1 MSINKKS
8 FESKIPLPVK
18 WPTMTH
24 SHSPHEA
31 EDDEALQIRDREMG
45 QRENEGPRS
54 LDFFLLGNKREKKRR
69 QFKTTTRDDMSRDE
83 ITLSLEDER
92 RRLDR
97 LRKVEKS
104 FSSLAGE
111 EDRHE
116 AQRKREAVSPRRGQA
131 GRQRELILS
140 PLAYHSQM
148 WKPQTDY
155 REHQRTWE
163 VSGHLQESVGL
174 RSPTAKKITD
184 DFKQDRLTGTG
195 QAEHMKRQN
204 MGGQIHSRELGGH
217 VLSASSLEN
226 QRLSEKRDEH
236 PWTQRSE
243 SQQSHGALVQEL
255 KAQFEKH
262 KEGDDNLTVPTHQS
276 GPHCLNIANRPTSDL
291 PELNVGDRV
300 VISGQQHGVLQ
311 YLGPAH
317 FQAGLWCGI
326 ELDSGVGLHGGCVGG
341 VEYFCCRDNHGIFA
355 PVWKVEPEVPEPAL
369 PSTSLSNQRFQTK
382 RMDFSRPGHNL
393 GGSGLSGGSG
403 SKSATA
409 GADVKSQKGFFA
421 KAKNSALS
429 HIKSRVR
436 MNIQPPTQRFSLHAQ
451 HGGSE
456 ANEGHNITTT
466 GCGSPETPD
475 IVSSCDRRSDA
486 GSDETG
492 SKRNSVE
499 LDESLG
505 ILSPGEMRDFT
516 ASSMTQSLASVSSLP
531 RDTSWDELNTDTTDN
546 TVTEDYTDSADKT
559 SYDDSEADS
568 SASRAR
574 LTIPS
579 STSPRSHKEKYVT
592 RTAAAPSSSYVCSTS
607 FTRDSQIPSR
617 AVAGSRIT
625 RPSQNKTF
633 NNPYQFE
640 NRSEGNKSQIR
651 HPLSQSEKAVE
662 RKSLKTDLFDSISH
676 TSPPPHSNRMDHLSS
691 MSDIDLGYLPSRGTP
706 RSEQRFCLDSSK
718 LEEIEALTC
727 SPIPH
732 LEVPHILA
740 DVDISPPLSES
751 LPKSETKEIDSV
763 SQLLFERTESL
774 LQKSPRKNRN
784 KEQKLIKCDKMKH
797 LEMETKIDQSK
808 ALISKEL
815 GKFYLNEEGV
825 GPLARSEVNL
835 VNKFSDI
842 DQVQIRTREAW
853 SDFGQS
859 AREEITKLENEKGYH
874 KESKCRNEDIN
885 LSPAGKRS
893 YFEDHLRDTE
903 LKEISKQGGPL
914 LVSPA
919 LSDLQMHADSGLSE
933 DKHSLASRG
942 HSSAVAQP
950 ISDAD
955 KQNKSADLALSGCI
969 TEASS
974 NSAIETA
981 KNEVTE
987 REMEIFGDASAP
999 IDDICDE
1006 TKSEVIECLE
1016 NVLVIN
1022 KHLCNVKQGA
1032 ESIGQYNARQG
1043 SDSVSCQSKH
1053 GSDLTLNIIKPGGD
1067 SMAES
1072 VTGKSEAD
1080 SLSQDLGIA
1089 SMSSS
1094 MPSSMISSNSM
1105 VLSFANEMDS
1115 SGFFSDI
1122 DGRTSTVNDGD
1133 EFSLSNK
1140 TQISPITENS
1150 EPDSHSEAGSQYDQ
1164 RSSLQFKSSED
1175 TNAFIV
1181 GDSESH
1187 PDDFSFTSA
1196 SSIEASETLA
1206 AGLMEEQTGLAGD
1219 GDRSAEEGTRQE
1231 LRGLT
1236 GEIKKLNSD
1245 LEAEYEEYDSGDVVN
1260 VIDPNC
1266 ALPLDSKRRKNAGCH
1281 ISDLE
1286 PEEKKLRKRSQEK
1299 GLATK
1304 RSELLQDKPIVPNKN
1319 VGSKLKAMLT
1329 ENEVSLKSREPRVR
1343 KPSRWDAVMNKIE
1356 QGKTDVKPIKEV
1368 KSKVFANFVPP
1379 SLPVRKLSYHNS
1391 SSIGSSPRE
1400 NLGSQNILSPRNAIA
1415 PSEKSLRNKLA
1426 PFRQRSSTPESSVGE
1441 NFSLGR
1447 DLQSSRPGSSFA
1459 GKNAISSRSSSMV
1472 STGSMSSTGQQRTSR
1487 SNSVISEVPPLPSRS
1502 NSNISSAS
1510 TRSSVSKNDFVG
1522 YDPAPNKRKTSQ
1534 KGFAKPVAPAT
1545 SVCRVS
1551 KAQTSKVAVTSNL
1564 KRRPGLASTR
1574 RQPDDKTPSIVKQ
1587 GGRPPTSRDENR
1599 APPPHP
1605 RLLRGHRPQEGV
1617 QVSQQPDL
1625 VKFSAS
1631 KSAQHAEI
1639 DRLENL
1645 LDSKNKDLEK
1655 VRNIVKENAQGF
1667 DVMAVVLNQMSI
1679 KTCLTSKLQNMVA
1692 QLSKEVEVANLQ
1704 IVTKEEAHKDLE
1716 ERHSKELLNFQSS
1729 MQLLKSEHENNQRE
1743 LNEKHFKEIQKH
1755 KEDTQ
1760 TVIHKKK
1767 LIHEEDIVLIMNKH
1781 KEEVISLEQNHTDMI
1796 ESLKSKF
1803 TDQEAKLR
1811 SNFSDEKSSL
1821 DGRISELNT
1830 KIKTLEDNLMHGSD
1844 YRMKNAQ
1851 NKMTNLQQ
1859 EIDSLKTVVEMRTS
1873 EVHELRTEKV
1883 KLEEK
1888 LEIFDQQQIS
1898 IKKFTAQVEDL
1909 KEQLTAK
1916 CDIEQ
1921 KIMEENRHLHQLV
1934 QKENFEKKRLS
1945 MENEQLSWKM
1955 NQGKEY
1961 SMLNTSEDSSYLTCL
1976 DGPLSMSYCEGTT
1989 CSLPVMGSPRF
2000 TRGGRPM
2007 SAPPGKLTQSIFDD
2021 SRSLPPDSP
2030 RVLEVVEKSESVSWK
2045 LEYESLMSA
2054 ESSPSPSTKRKL
2066 SPQSPLMLRK
2076 CKSSGL
2082 MTRSLDMS
2090 LNRSNSY
2097 TSGTDHT
2104 TLHRT
2109 QSLIQRN
2116 GSIRR
2121 KIIPSFETLSE
2132 STESESDD
2140 SKKSSPVEF
2149 NDKQGN
2155 SKQNSSVNEINNQ
2168 RIEMT
2173 TPAPV
2178 DIAGSDDEMC
2188 EISSSSEIEIGEEQ
2202 DVFNQQDESSESE
2215 PGSPDTEPEVT
2226 LRSELTTCT
2235 VLNKSVGG
2243 R

>member
-1 MSINKKS
+1 
-8 FESKIPLPVK
+8 
-18 WPTMTH
+18 
-24 SHSPHEA
+24 
-31 EDDEALQIRDREMG
+31 
-45 QRENEGPRS
+45 
-54 LDFFLLGNKREKKRR
+54 
-69 QFKTTTRDDMSRDE
+69 
-83 ITLSLEDER
+83 
-92 RRLDR
+92 
-97 LRKVEKS
+97 
-104 FSSLAGE
+104 
-111 EDRHE
+111 
-116 AQRKREAVSPRRGQA
+116 
-131 GRQRELILS
+131 
-140 PLAYHSQM
+140 
-148 WKPQTDY
+148 
-155 REHQRTWE
+155 
-163 VSGHLQESVGL
+163 
-174 RSPTAKKITD
+174 
-184 DFKQDRLTGTG
+184 
-195 QAEHMKRQN
+195 
-204 MGGQIHSRELGGH
+204 MGGQYRDLGGQF
-217 VLSASSLEN
+217 LSVSDLE
-226 QRLSEKRDEH
+226 QHRFHDKRKDADRKHNIEVK
-236 PWTQRSE
+236 P
-243 SQQSHGALVQEL
+243 SHGQVVQGL
-255 KAQFEKH
+255 KAQFEKQRVSD
-262 KEGDDNLTVPTHQS
+262 ENPIDDQPLWGQNNTDKSKQPS
-276 GPHCLNIANRPTSDL
+276 NA
-291 PELNVGDRV
+291 PELDIGDRV
-300 VISGQQHGVLQ
+300 VISGQEHGVLR

-355 PVWKVEPEVPEPAL
+355 PVWKVEPEDLEAAL
-369 PSTSLSNQRFQTK
+369 PCSSHTNQRFQTK
-382 RMDFSRPGHNL
+382 IMDFSRPGNNL
-393 GGSGLSGGSG
+393 GGSALSGGSG

-409 GADVKSQKGFFA
+409 GTDVKSQKGFFA

-436 MNIQPPTQRFSLHAQ
+436 MNIQPPSQRLTLLNQ

-456 ANEGHNITTT
+456 TNEVHNITTALT

-486 GSDETG
+486 DSDETG

-505 ILSPGEMRDFT
+505 ILSPGDMRDFT

-531 RDTSWDELNTDTTDN
+531 RDVSWDELNTDTTDN

-574 LTIPS
+574 LMISNSANSRIP
-579 STSPRSHKEKYVT
+579 KEKFVN
-592 RTAAAPSSSYVCSTS
+592 RTIAPSGSVRDSSHVFHAS

-617 AVAGSRIT
+617 AVTGSRIT
-625 RPSQNKTF
+625 RTSQAKF
-633 NNPYQFE
+633 SADKMYISPYQPE
-640 NRSEGNKSQIR
+640 RRAEGNKCQIIL
-651 HPLSQSEKAVE
+651 PLSPSVKTAE
-662 RKSLKTDLFDSISH
+662 RKSLKTDLFD
-676 TSPPPHSNRMDHLSS
+676 TSPHPSPKTHSRRMGHLSS
-691 MSDIDLGYLPSRGTP
+691 MSDIDLDYLPSMGTP

-718 LEEIEALTC
+718 LEEIEALT
-727 SPIPH
+727 SGPIPH

-751 LPKSETKEIDSV
+751 LPKSETKDLDSV
-763 SQLLFERTESL
+763 SQLLFERTENL
-774 LQKSPRKNRN
+774 LKKSPRKGKP
-784 KEQKLIKCDKMKH
+784 KEEKLIKSDRMTH
-797 LEMETKIDQSK
+797 HV
-808 ALISKEL
+808 KENNSFEQIQTSNSEIF
-815 GKFYLNEEGV
+815 GNFQLNV
-825 GPLARSEVNL
+825 RGPSTTSSVNL
-835 VNKFSDI
+835 VNKLGDI
-842 DQVQIRTREAW
+842 DQDPIRTREAW
-853 SDFGQS
+853 SDYGLSEKQ
-859 AREEITKLENEKGYH
+859 EITEIESEIGAGKENKH
-874 KESKCRNEDIN
+874 QNETDIN
-885 LSPAGKRS
+885 LALGERTS
-893 YFEDHLRDTE
+893 YYQDHLKDNE
-903 LKEISKQGGPL
+903 LKGIHKEGGPL
-914 LVSPA
+914 FVSPS
-919 LSDLQMHADSGLSE
+919 LSDLQMPADMACRE
-933 DKHSLASRG
+933 AKHSLSPSG
-942 HSSAVAQP
+942 PNCAVSQP
-950 ISDAD
+950 ILDAD
-955 KQNKSADLALSGCI
+955 KQNNQEDLTLSSCIITDSSLRNASELSNNTITQCEKEDCNKASSFGVHQFDI
-969 TEASS
+969 TEA
-974 NSAIETA
+974 
-981 KNEVTE
+981 
-987 REMEIFGDASAP
+987 
-999 IDDICDE
+999 
-1006 TKSEVIECLE
+1006 IECLD
-1016 NVLVIN
+1016 NVMVIN

-1032 ESIGQYNARQG
+1032 ESQYCTKQG
-1043 SDSVSCQSKH
+1043 SDSVSCQGKQ
-1053 GSDLTLNIIKPGGD
+1053 GSDLIFNTKASGD
-1067 SMAES
+1067 SMADS

-1080 SLSQDLGIA
+1080 SLSQDMGIA

-1115 SGFFSDI
+1115 SGFFSDM

-1133 EFSLSNK
+1133 EYSLSNK

-1150 EPDSHSEAGSQYDQ
+1150 EPDSHSEAGSQFDQ
-1164 RSSLQFKSSED
+1164 KSSLQFKSSED
-1175 TNAFIV
+1175 TNAVMV
-1181 GDSESH
+1181 GESESN
-1187 PDDFSFTSA
+1187 PDDFSITSA
-1196 SSIEASETLA
+1196 SSMEASETLA
-1206 AGLMEEQTGLAGD
+1206 AGLMEEQTGLTR
-1219 GDRSAEEGTRQE
+1219 DRDSSTLDETRLE

-1236 GEIKKLNSD
+1236 GQIKKLNSD
-1245 LEAEYEEYDSGDVVN
+1245 LEAEYDEYDSGDVVN
-1260 VIDPNC
+1260 IIDPNC
-1266 ALPLDSKRRKNAGCH
+1266 ALPLDSKRRKNASCH
-1281 ISDLE
+1281 TLG
-1286 PEEKKLRKRSQEK
+1286 PEEKKVRKRSQEK

-1379 SLPVRKLSYHNS
+1379 SMPARKLSHHNS
-1391 SSIGSSPRE
+1391 SSLVSSPRD
-1400 NLGSQNILSPRNAIA
+1400 NLGSQNILSPIPRNAAA

-1426 PFRQRSSTPESSVGE
+1426 PFRQRSSTPEFAAGE
-1441 NFSLGR
+1441 NFSFGR
-1447 DLQSSRPGSSFA
+1447 DLQNSRPSSSFA
-1459 GKNAISSRSSSMV
+1459 GKNGISSRSSSMV
-1472 STGSMSSTGQQRTSR
+1472 STVSVSSTEGSRQQRTSR

-1502 NSNISSAS
+1502 NSNISSVS
-1510 TRSSVSKNDFVG
+1510 TRSSVSKNDIVG
-1522 YDPAPNKRKTSQ
+1522 SDPTPNRRKTSQ

-1545 SVCRVS
+1545 SVYRVS
-1551 KAQTSKVAVTSNL
+1551 KAQTSKVVATSNL

-1574 RQPDDKTPSIVKQ
+1574 RQADDKTPSTAKQ

-1605 RLLRGHRPQEGV
+1605 RVLRGQQPPEGV

-1645 LDSKNKDLEK
+1645 LDAKNKDLEK
-1655 VRNIVKENAQGF
+1655 VKNVVNENTLGF
-1667 DVMAVVLNQMSI
+1667 DVMAVVLNQMSL
-1679 KTCLTSKLQNMVA
+1679 KTCLTSQLQNMVA
-1692 QLSKEVEVANLQ
+1692 QMSKEIEVANLQ
-1704 IVTKEEAHKDLE
+1704 ISTKDEAHKDLE
-1716 ERHSKELLNFQSS
+1716 ERHSKELLSFQSS
-1729 MQLLKSEHENNQRE
+1729 MQELKTEHERNQRE
-1743 LNEKHFKEIQKH
+1743 LNEKHIKETDNLKQDTLTQMHH
-1755 KEDTQ
+1755 KVAKQ
-1760 TVIHKKK
+1760 
-1767 LIHEEDIVLIMNKH
+1767 EEDVAKLMNKH
-1781 KEEVISLEQNHTDMI
+1781 KEEVVSLEQTHTEMI

-1803 TDQEAKLR
+1803 IDQEAKLKC
-1811 SNFSDEKSSL
+1811 NFSDEKSSL
-1821 DGRISELNT
+1821 DERISELNA

-1844 YRMKNAQ
+1844 YRLKTAQ

-1859 EIDSLKTVVEMRTS
+1859 EIDSLKTVVDMRTS
-1873 EVHELRTEKV
+1873 EVHELRAEKV

-1888 LEIFDQQQIS
+1888 LEQFDQQQIS
-1898 IKKFTAQVEDL
+1898 IRKFTAQVEDL

-1921 KIMEENRHLHQLV
+1921 KIMEENRHLHHLV

-1961 SMLNTSEDSSYLTCL
+1961 NMLNTSEDSSYLTCL

-2007 SAPPGKLTQSIFDD
+2007 SAPPGKLAQTIFDD
-2021 SRSLPPDSP
+2021 TRSLPPDSP

-2045 LEYESLMSA
+2045 LEYDGSILSA
-2054 ESSPSPSTKRKL
+2054 DSSPSPSTKRKL

-2090 LNRSNSY
+2090 LGRSNSY
-2097 TSGTDHT
+2097 TSGTDHIS
-2104 TLHRT
+2104 LCRT

-2140 SKKSSPVEF
+2140 SKKNSPVDF
-2149 NDKQGN
+2149 NDKKGS
-2155 SKQNSSVNEINNQ
+2155 SKQKGSCDEIDNQ

-2202 DVFNQQDESSESE
+2202 DIFNHQDESSESE

-2226 LRSELTTCT
+2226 LRSDLSTCT

>member
-1 MSINKKS
+1 
-8 FESKIPLPVK
+8 
-18 WPTMTH
+18 
-24 SHSPHEA
+24 
-31 EDDEALQIRDREMG
+31 
-45 QRENEGPRS
+45 
-54 LDFFLLGNKREKKRR
+54 
-69 QFKTTTRDDMSRDE
+69 
-83 ITLSLEDER
+83 
-92 RRLDR
+92 
-97 LRKVEKS
+97 
-104 FSSLAGE
+104 
-111 EDRHE
+111 
-116 AQRKREAVSPRRGQA
+116 
-131 GRQRELILS
+131 
-140 PLAYHSQM
+140 
-148 WKPQTDY
+148 
-155 REHQRTWE
+155 
-163 VSGHLQESVGL
+163 
-174 RSPTAKKITD
+174 
-184 DFKQDRLTGTG
+184 
-195 QAEHMKRQN
+195 
-204 MGGQIHSRELGGH
+204 
-217 VLSASSLEN
+217 
-226 QRLSEKRDEH
+226 
-236 PWTQRSE
+236 
-243 SQQSHGALVQEL
+243 
-255 KAQFEKH
+255 
-262 KEGDDNLTVPTHQS
+262 
-276 GPHCLNIANRPTSDL
+276 
-291 PELNVGDRV
+291 
-300 VISGQQHGVLQ
+300 
-311 YLGPAH
+311 
-317 FQAGLWCGI
+317 
-326 ELDSGVGLHGGCVGG
+326 
-341 VEYFCCRDNHGIFA
+341 
-355 PVWKVEPEVPEPAL
+355 
-369 PSTSLSNQRFQTK
+369 
-382 RMDFSRPGHNL
+382 
-393 GGSGLSGGSG
+393 
-403 SKSATA
+403 
-409 GADVKSQKGFFA
+409 
-421 KAKNSALS
+421 
-429 HIKSRVR
+429 
-436 MNIQPPTQRFSLHAQ
+436 
-451 HGGSE
+451 
-456 ANEGHNITTT
+456 
-466 GCGSPETPD
+466 
-475 IVSSCDRRSDA
+475 
-486 GSDETG
+486 
-492 SKRNSVE
+492 
-499 LDESLG
+499 
-505 ILSPGEMRDFT
+505 
-516 ASSMTQSLASVSSLP
+516 
-531 RDTSWDELNTDTTDN
+531 
-546 TVTEDYTDSADKT
+546 
-559 SYDDSEADS
+559 
-568 SASRAR
+568 
-574 LTIPS
+574 
-579 STSPRSHKEKYVT
+579 
-592 RTAAAPSSSYVCSTS
+592 
-607 FTRDSQIPSR
+607 
-617 AVAGSRIT
+617 
-625 RPSQNKTF
+625 
-633 NNPYQFE
+633 
-640 NRSEGNKSQIR
+640 
-651 HPLSQSEKAVE
+651 
-662 RKSLKTDLFDSISH
+662 
-676 TSPPPHSNRMDHLSS
+676 
-691 MSDIDLGYLPSRGTP
+691 
-706 RSEQRFCLDSSK
+706 
-718 LEEIEALTC
+718 
-727 SPIPH
+727 
-732 LEVPHILA
+732 
-740 DVDISPPLSES
+740 
-751 LPKSETKEIDSV
+751 
-763 SQLLFERTESL
+763 
-774 LQKSPRKNRN
+774 
-784 KEQKLIKCDKMKH
+784 
-797 LEMETKIDQSK
+797 
-808 ALISKEL
+808 
-815 GKFYLNEEGV
+815 
-825 GPLARSEVNL
+825 
-835 VNKFSDI
+835 
-842 DQVQIRTREAW
+842 
-853 SDFGQS
+853 
-859 AREEITKLENEKGYH
+859 
-874 KESKCRNEDIN
+874 
-885 LSPAGKRS
+885 
-893 YFEDHLRDTE
+893 
-903 LKEISKQGGPL
+903 
-914 LVSPA
+914 
-919 LSDLQMHADSGLSE
+919 
-933 DKHSLASRG
+933 
-942 HSSAVAQP
+942 
-950 ISDAD
+950 
-955 KQNKSADLALSGCI
+955 
-969 TEASS
+969 
-974 NSAIETA
+974 
-981 KNEVTE
+981 
-987 REMEIFGDASAP
+987 
-999 IDDICDE
+999 
-1006 TKSEVIECLE
+1006 
-1016 NVLVIN
+1016 
-1022 KHLCNVKQGA
+1022 
-1032 ESIGQYNARQG
+1032 
-1043 SDSVSCQSKH
+1043 
-1053 GSDLTLNIIKPGGD
+1053 
-1067 SMAES
+1067 
-1072 VTGKSEAD
+1072 
-1080 SLSQDLGIA
+1080 
-1089 SMSSS
+1089 
-1094 MPSSMISSNSM
+1094 
-1105 VLSFANEMDS
+1105 
-1115 SGFFSDI
+1115 
-1122 DGRTSTVNDGD
+1122 
-1133 EFSLSNK
+1133 
-1140 TQISPITENS
+1140 
-1150 EPDSHSEAGSQYDQ
+1150 
-1164 RSSLQFKSSED
+1164 
-1175 TNAFIV
+1175 
-1181 GDSESH
+1181 
-1187 PDDFSFTSA
+1187 
-1196 SSIEASETLA
+1196 
-1206 AGLMEEQTGLAGD
+1206 
-1219 GDRSAEEGTRQE
+1219 
-1231 LRGLT
+1231 
-1236 GEIKKLNSD
+1236 
-1245 LEAEYEEYDSGDVVN
+1245 
-1260 VIDPNC
+1260 
-1266 ALPLDSKRRKNAGCH
+1266 
-1281 ISDLE
+1281 
-1286 PEEKKLRKRSQEK
+1286 
-1299 GLATK
+1299 
-1304 RSELLQDKPIVPNKN
+1304 
-1319 VGSKLKAMLT
+1319 
-1329 ENEVSLKSREPRVR
+1329 
-1343 KPSRWDAVMNKIE
+1343 
-1356 QGKTDVKPIKEV
+1356 
-1368 KSKVFANFVPP
+1368 
-1379 SLPVRKLSYHNS
+1379 
-1391 SSIGSSPRE
+1391 
-1400 NLGSQNILSPRNAIA
+1400 
-1415 PSEKSLRNKLA
+1415 
-1426 PFRQRSSTPESSVGE
+1426 
-1441 NFSLGR
+1441 
-1447 DLQSSRPGSSFA
+1447 
-1459 GKNAISSRSSSMV
+1459 
-1472 STGSMSSTGQQRTSR
+1472 
-1487 SNSVISEVPPLPSRS
+1487 
-1502 NSNISSAS
+1502 
-1510 TRSSVSKNDFVG
+1510 
-1522 YDPAPNKRKTSQ
+1522 
-1534 KGFAKPVAPAT
+1534 
-1545 SVCRVS
+1545 
-1551 KAQTSKVAVTSNL
+1551 L